1 MECFMQNCCPAVP
14 LLASVLEFNSVQ
26 LEFTETLGEVSFRRY
41 RTLYPTTLAFTGLQS
56 IVRLEEVLLQ
66 TFKSVGALK

>member
-1 MECFMQNCCPAVP
+1 MEWFMQNCCPAVT
-14 LLASVLEFNSVQ
+14 LMAGVQ

-56 IVRLEEVLLQ
+56 IVRLEEVLLE

>member
-1 MECFMQNCCPAVP
+1 MEWFMQNCCPAVT
-14 LLASVLEFNSVQ
+14 LMACVQ
-26 LEFTETLGEVSFRRY
+26 LEFTETLCEVSFRRY

-56 IVRLEEVLLQ
+56 IVRLEEVLLE

>member
-1 MECFMQNCCPAVP
+1 MQNCCPAVP
-14 LLASVLEFNSVQ
+14 LQ

-56 IVRLEEVLLQ
+56 IVRLEEVLLE